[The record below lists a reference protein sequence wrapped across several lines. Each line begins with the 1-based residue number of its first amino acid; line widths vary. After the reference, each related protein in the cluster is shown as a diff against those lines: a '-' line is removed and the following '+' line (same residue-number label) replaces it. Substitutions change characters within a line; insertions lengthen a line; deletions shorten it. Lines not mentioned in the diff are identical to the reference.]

1 MPLPWLQLI
10 DAGLGIANFA
20 RGRKSAGAPEQP
32 QEQLEAGGR
41 APAGLEARL
50 AGVVVAALKEAFERD
65 ARRLELDRE
74 LADAERRRAERALRL
89 ELQRQVGDREIG
101 RLRLIAAVAGAAWIA
116 TLLWSGRVIGGG
128 IGARGTL
135 GAGWLLLLGAVAAS
149 FVAQARVAAAVE
161 ALADGDDRHAIRSGA
176 PGGFALWL
184 TIGGLLLSGLAA
196 LLV

>member
-20 RGRKSAGAPEQP
+20 RGGKAAASERPPG
-32 QEQLEAGGR
+32 QLEAAGR

-65 ARRLELDRE
+65 SRRIEFERE

-89 ELQRQVGDREIG
+89 ELQRQAADREIG
-101 RLRLIAAVAGAAWIA
+101 RMRMLAGVAGSAWIG
-116 TLLWSGRVIGGG
+116 TLFLSARLLGGGAGGRV
-128 IGARGTL
+128 AL
-135 GAGWLLLLGAVAAS
+135 GLGWLLLLGAVAAS
-149 FVAQARVAAAVE
+149 FVAQSNVAAVD
-161 ALADGDDRHAIRSGA
+161 ALAAGDDRLAVRSGA
-176 PGGFALWL
+176 SGAFALWL
-184 TIGGLLLSGLAA
+184 MIGGLILVGVAA